1 MKKAAKLCAFVLA
14 GVITFGGLTACTEQN
29 NDVVNNITLS
39 ISTTKNEIK
48 VGETLEISVETNGD
62 KTKVVFNSSDT
73 SVCSVTDGV
82 ITGLKEGTAQI
93 SATLDNVTSNIINI
107 KVTKDNEDPDV
118 ITLSISTTKTEINVN
133 ETLEVVSTT
142 NGDTSKI
149 IYSSSNTSVASIST
163 SGVITGLKAGTTDI
177 SATLGNVKSNTITI
191 TVKEGTI
198 ISDTPEYLQGGFK
211 LNDYSFTK
219 DENFTIEDFIN
230 AIEEVL
236 VALYSDNENIKY
248 LLDENNNLLPSITSN
263 EQFIDYFNLFYS
275 KRGQEQISISQQL
288 GNYGTTFFSASRQ
301 SYWNTSRSDQ
311 QISFGLNVPFGDIT
325 TSLNYSYSNNIWQND
340 RDHLLA
346 FTLNVPF
353 SHWMRTDSQSAFR
366 NSNASYSMSND
377 LKGGMTNL
385 SGVYGTLLPDNN
397 LNYSVQVG
405 NTHGGNTSS
414 GTSGYSSLNY
424 RGAYGNTN
432 VGYSRN
438 GDSSQIYYG
447 MSGGIIAHADG
458 ITFGQPL
465 GDTMVLVK
473 APGADN
479 VKIENQTGIHTDWR
493 GYAILPFA
501 TEYRENRVAL
511 NANSLADN
519 VELNETVVT
528 VIPTHGAIARATF
541 NAQIGGKVLMT
552 LKYGNKSVPFG
563 AIVTH
568 GENKNGSIVAENG
581 QVYLTGLPQS
591 GKLQVSWG
599 NDKNSNCIVD
609 YKLPEVSPGTLL
621 NQQTAICR

>member
-1 MKKAAKLCAFVLA
+1 MS
-14 GVITFGGLTACTEQN
+14 GDSGG
-29 NDVVNNITLS
+29 
-39 ISTTKNEIK
+39 
-48 VGETLEISVETNGD
+48 
-62 KTKVVFNSSDT
+62 
-73 SVCSVTDGV
+73 
-82 ITGLKEGTAQI
+82 
-93 SATLDNVTSNIINI
+93 
-107 KVTKDNEDPDV
+107 
-118 ITLSISTTKTEINVN
+118 
-133 ETLEVVSTT
+133 
-142 NGDTSKI
+142 
-149 IYSSSNTSVASIST
+149 
-163 SGVITGLKAGTTDI
+163 
-177 SATLGNVKSNTITI
+177 
-191 TVKEGTI
+191 
-198 ISDTPEYLQGGFK
+198 
-211 LNDYSFTK
+211 
-219 DENFTIEDFIN
+219 
-230 AIEEVL
+230 
-236 VALYSDNENIKY
+236 
-248 LLDENNNLLPSITSN
+248 
-263 EQFIDYFNLFYS
+263 
-275 KRGQEQISISQQL
+275 
-288 GNYGTTFFSASRQ
+288 Q
-301 SYWNTSRSDQ
+301 SSDQ
-311 QISFGLNVPFGDIT
+311 QISFGLNVPFSDIT

-432 VGYSRN
+432 IGYSRS

-519 VELNETVVT
+519 VELDETVVT

-568 GENKNGSIVAENG
+568 GENKNDGCTVSSDSLNFTVDLQKNSARQFPTTGSTSPAVPFQITLSECSKGTTGVRVAFNGIEDAEN
-581 QVYLTGLPQS
+581 
-591 GKLQVSWG
+591 
-599 NDKNSNCIVD
+599 N
-609 YKLPEVSPGTLL
+609 TLL
-621 NQQTAICR
+621 KLDEGSNTASGLGIEILDGNMRPVKLNDLHAGMQWIPLVPEQNNILPYSARLKSTQKSVNPGLVSASATFTLEFQ